1 MYSNIFQREFPYHQT
16 CSNGNLT
23 FVSWNIRLIHRLGAY
38 PCNLLESYNP
48 DFLRCNKY
56 AGLYRFFPAFLTLL
70 QKNSNTWIFNK
81 WYWGESKKH
90 LERNRILTGLPFQI
104 QPSWTA

>member
-23 FVSWNIRLIHRLGAY
+23 FVSWDIRLIHRRGAY
-38 PCNLLESYNP
+38 PCNLLEPYNP
-48 DFLRCNKY
+48 DFLRCHKY

-70 QKNSNTWIFNK
+70 QKIAI
-81 WYWGESKKH
+81 H
-90 LERNRILTGLPFQI
+90 LYSIDGIGGNPKSIWKEIEF
-104 QPSWTA
+104 